1 MIQHRAKAASIVAV
15 LALTAAA
22 CGSNSSSSTGKTTG
36 GTTGG
41 TTGAPT
47 SGYNAGA
54 DSIVNASTKTGGTL
68 KFGSSGDFDST
79 DPGDSYY
86 AFVQDFQTYYAR
98 PLVSFKRAPGQAGT
112 EIVGDLATDTGTVS
126 DDGLTWTYHLRPGIK
141 YEDGTPVKAA
151 DVVYAMERSNWGGEV
166 LKNGPTY
173 LASNLVE
180 NKTNYAGPF
189 TDKDA
194 THSVSGLTAPDD
206 ATVVIKLVRPFSD
219 LPYVLTFAGSS
230 PVPRSADKGADYKL
244 HPLSVGPYTFDNY
257 TPQKTLTLKK
267 NPNFDPSTDPEH
279 LHPQLLDGISVQLG
293 MDQDDLDKQLMAGT
307 IDVDLQGNGV
317 NQAAQTQI
325 LNDSTLKKNAD
336 SAFSGRE
343 WYMQFNTQLKPFDDV
358 HCRKAVEWL
367 LDKVP
372 LQNAYGGP
380 VTGDIA
386 STLMP
391 PGFAGY
397 QKFDDYPSANGDNKG
412 NLPKAKAEMA
422 QCSQPNGF
430 STVITARVERQH
442 EIDAATSIK
451 AQLAQ
456 LNIKADIQTF
466 PKAKYFTNYA
476 GSPAWANANNA
487 GLFMGGWQPDWR
499 DGYGMMD
506 QIVTKDGIK
515 QTGGGTNLSQFS
527 NPEVEKLFAQAA
539 AEKDPAKVAPLWGRI
554 DKMNMDDATL
564 VPIVYVK
571 SLDFRPKQLTN
582 VYVWQAYGIY
592 DFSQLG
598 LSR

>member
-1 MIQHRAKAASIVAV
+1 MTRYRAKAASAV
-15 LALTAAA
+15 IAALALTAAA
-22 CGSNSSSSTGKTTG
+22 CGSNSSGPKNTTG

-41 TTGAPT
+41 SATT
-47 SGYNAGA
+47 GYNAGSNA
-54 DSIVNASTKTGGTL
+54 VVNASTKTGGTL

-86 AFVQDFQTYYAR
+86 AFVQDFQTYYSR
-98 PLVSFKRAPGQAGT
+98 PLVTFKRAPGGAGT
-112 EIVGDLATDTGTVS
+112 QIVGDLATDTGTVS
-126 DDGLTWTYHLRPGIK
+126 ADGLTWTYHLRPGVK

-151 DVVYAMERSNWGGEV
+151 DVVYAMERSNWGGDV

-173 LASNLVE
+173 LASDLVE
-180 NKTNYAGPF
+180 NTAKYQGPF
-189 TDKDA
+189 TDKDP
-194 THSVSGLTAPDD
+194 THNVSGLTAPDES
-206 ATVVIKLVRPFSD
+206 TVVIKLTRPFSD
-219 LPYVLTFAGSS
+219 LPYVLTFGGSS

-244 HPLSVGPYTFDNY
+244 HPLSVGPYMFDNY
-257 TPQKTLTLKK
+257 TPQKALTLKK
-267 NPNFDPSTDPEH
+267 NPNWDPSTDPEH

-293 MDQDDLDKQLMAGT
+293 MDQDDLDKQLLAGT
-307 IDVDLQGNGV
+307 IDIDLQGNGV

-325 LNDSTLKKNAD
+325 LGDPLLKANAD

-343 WYMQFNTQLKPFDDV
+343 WYMQINTMVKPFDNV

-380 VTGDIA
+380 ATGDIA

-391 PGFAGY
+391 PSFAGY
-397 QKFDDYPSANGDNKG
+397 QKFDLYPSANGDNKG
-412 NLPKAKAEMA
+412 NLPKAQDEMK
-422 QCSQPNGF
+422 QCSQPGGF

-451 AQLAQ
+451 SQLAK

-487 GLFMGGWQPDWR
+487 GLLMGGWQPDWT

-506 QIVTKDGIK
+506 QVITKDGVK
-515 QTGGGTNLSQFS
+515 ATGGGTNLSQYS
-527 NPEVEKLFAQAA
+527 NPDVEKLFAQAA
-539 AEKDPAKVAPLWGRI
+539 AENDPAKRAGLWGQI
-554 DKMNMDDATL
+554 DKLNMDDATL

-571 SLDFRPKQLTN
+571 SLDYRPKQLAN
-582 VYVWQAYGIY
+582 VYIWQAYGIY

>member
-1 MIQHRAKAASIVAV
+1 MKAASVAV
-15 LALTAAA
+15 AALALLVAG
-22 CGSNSSSSTGKTTG
+22 CGSSKPSGSSGGTG
-36 GTTGG
+36 GTQPGAAGG
-41 TTGAPT
+41 F
-47 SGYNAGA
+47 NAGA
-54 DSIVNASTKTGGTL
+54 NSIVNQSTKTGGTL

-86 AFVQDFQTYYAR
+86 AWVQDFQTYYAR
-98 PLVSFKRAPGQAGT
+98 PLVSFKRAPGAAGN

-126 DDGLTWTYHLRPGIK
+126 SDGLTWTYHLRSGIK

-151 DVVYAMERSNWGGEV
+151 DVVYALERSNWGSDT

-173 LASNLVE
+173 LSSNLVE
-180 NKTNYAGPF
+180 DKQNYKGPF
-189 TDKDA
+189 ADKDP
-194 THSVSGLTAPDD
+194 THFVTGLTAPDD

-230 PVPRSADKGADYKL
+230 PVPRASDKGIDYKL
-244 HPLSVGPYTFDNY
+244 HPLSVGPYMFDQY
-257 TPQKTLTLKK
+257 TPQKSLTLKK
-267 NPNFDPSTDPEH
+267 NPNWDPSTDPEH

-293 MDQDDLDKQLMAGT
+293 MDQNDLDRQLLAGT
-307 IDVDLQGNGV
+307 IDIDAQGAGV

-325 LNDSTLKKNAD
+325 LNNADLKARAD

-343 WYMQFNTQLKPFDDV
+343 WYMQINVNAKPFDNV
-358 HCRKAVEWL
+358 HCRKAIEWL

-372 LQNAYGGP
+372 LQNAYGGT

-391 PGFAGY
+391 PIMAGY
-397 QKFDDYPSANGDNKG
+397 EKFDLYPSAGGDNKG
-412 NLPKAKAEMA
+412 NLPKAQAEMA

-451 AQLAQ
+451 AQLAK
-456 LNIKADIQTF
+456 LNITADIQTF
-466 PKAKYFTNYA
+466 PKSKYFTNFA
-476 GSPAWANANNA
+476 GDPGWANANNA
-487 GLFMGGWQPDWR
+487 GLLMGGWQPDWN

-506 QIVTKDGIK
+506 QVITKDGIK
-515 QTGGGTNLSQFS
+515 QAGGGTNLSQFS
-527 NPEVEKLFAQAA
+527 NPDVEKLFAQAA
-539 AEKDPAKVAPLWGRI
+539 AEPDPAKRNTIWGQI
-554 DKMNMDDATL
+554 DKQNMDDATI

-571 SLDFRPKQLTN
+571 SLDYRPKQLTN
-582 VYVWQAYGIY
+582 VYIWQAYGLY

-598 LSR
+598 LSGS